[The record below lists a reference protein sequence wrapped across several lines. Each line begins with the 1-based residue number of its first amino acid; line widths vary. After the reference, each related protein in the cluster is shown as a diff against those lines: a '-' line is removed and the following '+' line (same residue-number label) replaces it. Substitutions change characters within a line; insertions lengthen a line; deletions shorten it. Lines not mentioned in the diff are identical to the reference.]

1 MDGKNN
7 NSKHVCY
14 VIYKYYFNVLLGF
27 LQKDFL
33 RIFVKPNIKQLIKF
47 EVLKADVKYYRKTHN
62 RRLY

>member
-14 VIYKYYFNVLLGF
+14 VIYKYYFNELLGF
-27 LQKDFL
+27 FKNFC
-33 RIFVKPNIKQLIKF
+33 KPNIKQLIKF
-47 EVLKADVKYYRKTHN
+47 EVLKMDVKYYRKTHN